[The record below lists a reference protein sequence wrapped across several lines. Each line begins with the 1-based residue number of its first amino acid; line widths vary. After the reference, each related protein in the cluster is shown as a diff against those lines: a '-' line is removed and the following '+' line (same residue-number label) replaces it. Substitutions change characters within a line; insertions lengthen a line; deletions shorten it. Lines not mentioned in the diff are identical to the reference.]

1 MNCCVRNIIPLP
13 TVRLKKDQSDLIRA
27 NRIIF
32 VLLFLLSFQWKVQG
46 QTTTNTSLTSTPT
59 VSCLNQ
65 PVTLTATV
73 DQSLATG
80 NVRFLEGTTVLGIAT
95 LDAVRRS
102 YSYFIRS
109 SSRRSYDS
117 GRV

>member
-1 MNCCVRNIIPLP
+1 MNCCVRNIKPLP
-13 TVRLKKDQSDLIRA
+13 SVRFRKDQGNLIRA
-27 NRIIF
+27 KQIIF
-32 VLLFLLSFQWKVQG
+32 VLFLLISFQWKVQA

-80 NVRFLEGTTVLGIAT
+80 NVRFLEGTTILGYCHF
-95 LDAVRRS
+95 RCFGCS
-102 YSYFIRS
+102 YAYFIRS
-109 SSRRSYDS
+109 F
-117 GRV
+117 GR